1 MRGKQAEK
9 GTVIVFFA
17 LMLPF
22 LILFAGMAIDI
33 GRSYL
38 HKSYMQNAADMAA
51 LAGVE
56 TVSKKKASLIT
67 VTDDNGNGCAG
78 SWSIDYN

>member
-33 GRSYL
+33 LNSFCRHG
-38 HKSYMQNAADMAA
+38 D
-51 LAGVE
+51 
-56 TVSKKKASLIT
+56 
-67 VTDDNGNGCAG
+67 
-78 SWSIDYN
+78 